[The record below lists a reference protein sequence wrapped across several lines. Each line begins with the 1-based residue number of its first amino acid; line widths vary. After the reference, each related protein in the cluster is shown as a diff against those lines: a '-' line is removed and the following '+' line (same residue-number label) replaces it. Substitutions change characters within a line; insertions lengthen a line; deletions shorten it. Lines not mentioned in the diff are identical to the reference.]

1 MSPKAN
7 GMLSQLACRL
17 DGIHVDLER
26 ERRKGGIQTHV
37 KAFLLGVASSG
48 ILDPL
53 HLMRGYFR
61 RAALT
66 VADAS
71 EEARISISD
80 TYNDDFGLSAVN
92 TFTMPVFFRPH
103 KKCPSIHYGVI
114 GADMRVK
121 EYEQKSIPTNAKSF
135 KTEVRKWNEQAAECQ
150 SVSVDPCHL
159 QVLREKEAQC
169 VYPLKR
175 SRKERCLKFKKHI
188 YYVEESEVMKLEE
201 AKEHCLSLS
210 GQMIAPRDV
219 KERRFLATLI
229 PPDGAWIN
237 ITLENEIEWM
247 WPNGARVGLEERRNI
262 ERTCD
267 YPVPPGFFMDP
278 RDYEN
283 NIQCAQR
290 ILRKAVVCRF
300 DAHQNPEVCGSNV
313 VLFNL
318 TCDDGLFCSRE

>member
-17 DGIHVDLER
+17 DGIHVDLDR
-26 ERRKGGIQTHV
+26 ERRKSDIQTQV

-71 EEARISISD
+71 EEARIAVSD
-80 TYNDDFGLSAVN
+80 MYEDDAGLGRMN
-92 TFTMPVFFRPH
+92 TLTFPVFYQPH
-103 KKCPSIHYGVI
+103 DDCPAIHYGVV
-114 GADMRVK
+114 GADMRLS
-121 EYEQKSIPTNAKSF
+121 EYKGESIWTDTDSF
-135 KTEVRKWNEQAAECQ
+135 KNEVTNWNEHAECV

-159 QVLREKEAQC
+159 QVLREKDAQC
-169 VYPLKR
+169 VYPLERPENEKCFR
-175 SRKERCLKFKKHI
+175 FKEHI

-210 GQMIAPRDV
+210 GQMIAPQDIE
-219 KERRFLATLI
+219 ERHFLATLI

-237 ITLENEIEWM
+237 ITVENEIEWM
-247 WPNGARVGLEERRNI
+247 WPNGARVEQNEKKNI
-262 ERTCD
+262 QRTCD

-278 RDYEN
+278 REYEN
-283 NIQCAQR
+283 NIQCVQH
-290 ILRKAVVCRF
+290 ILQKAVVCRF